1 MKSGVG
7 VQKIAAALGKSEESV
22 RAKIRRLKL
31 KLEEDEQRNFQCS
44 SSSKLDVEGELP
56 SVEETLKLLNDA
68 LQRLKDEGLGKTEIL
83 RLRTIIHGT
92 RIYNALL
99 ADYINYRAIEE
110 KLVDLQVRALK

>member
-1 MKSGVG
+1 VKSGAG

-31 KLEEDEQRNFQCS
+31 KCEEDEQANFQCS

-56 SVEETLKLLNDA
+56 SVEETLKMLNGA
-68 LQRLKDEGLGKTEIL
+68 LQQLDAGGLNKTEIM
-83 RLRTIIHGT
+83 RLRTIIQGA